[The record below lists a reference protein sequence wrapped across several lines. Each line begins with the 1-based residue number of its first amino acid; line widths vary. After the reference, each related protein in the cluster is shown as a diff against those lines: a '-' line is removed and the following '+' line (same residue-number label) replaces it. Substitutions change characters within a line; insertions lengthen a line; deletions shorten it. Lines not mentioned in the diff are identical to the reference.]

1 MRVNQLS
8 YNVDWTKF
16 KVGWSFFIPCL
27 RTEEGKQEVLA
38 VTNRFGYKVAI
49 KVVIENGVR
58 GLRIW
63 RVR

>member
-8 YNVDWTKF
+8 YDVDWTKF

-27 RTEEGKQEVLA
+27 RTEEGKQEVLK

-49 KVVIENGVR
+49 KVVIKDGIR

>member
-1 MRVNQLS
+1 MRVNQLI

-49 KVVIENGVR
+49 KVVIKNGVR

>member
-1 MRVNQLS
+1 MKVNQLS

-16 KVGWSFFIPCL
+16 KIGWSFFLPCL
-27 RTEEGKQEVLA
+27 RTEEGKQEVLKI
-38 VTNRFGYKVAI
+38 TNRFGFNVTI
-49 KVVIENGVR
+49 KVVIENNVR

>member
-27 RTEEGKQEVLA
+27 RTEEGKQEVLK

-49 KVVIENGVR
+49 KVVIEDGIR